1 LAGGSNTTEID
12 DIKYL
17 RDKLFSAL
25 KIPQSYLSMGEGAT
39 EDKTTLAQKD
49 IRFARTVQRLQR
61 TVIHEL
67 EKIGII
73 HLYTLG
79 FRGDD
84 LINFKLALNNPS
96 KIAELQEL
104 EHWKNKFDIAGS
116 ATEGYFSRRWVSEHI
131 FNLSHEDFV
140 RCQREMYYDRKQDA
154 ALQAVAEAQA
164 GEAGGL
170 GGGLGGDLGGAL
182 GGDLEGAEGGLDL
195 GGEGGEEGAP
205 PEGEESAL
213 LAAPPGTRNTPRLT
227 PGSRGKV
234 YYPQRT
240 DSRPAGARSR
250 HLSSIGTPEMNTVR
264 TNNLGY
270 SGLQSLGRGITE
282 GVYDEKE
289 PIYSLREQKEEIRML
304 EINRSITNLLEDL
317 EHKKEKVTEQKD
329 ES

>member
-1 LAGGSNTTEID
+1 
-12 DIKYL
+12 
-17 RDKLFSAL
+17 
-25 KIPQSYLSMGEGAT
+25 
-39 EDKTTLAQKD
+39 
-49 IRFARTVQRLQR
+49 
-61 TVIHEL
+61 
-67 EKIGII
+67 
-73 HLYTLG
+73 
-79 FRGDD
+79 
-84 LINFKLALNNPS
+84 
-96 KIAELQEL
+96 
-104 EHWKNKFDIAGS
+104 
-116 ATEGYFSRRWVSEHI
+116 
-131 FNLSHEDFV
+131 
-140 RCQREMYYDRKQDA
+140 MYYDRKQDA

-182 GGDLEGAEGGLDL
+182 GGDLGGDEGGLDL
-195 GGEGGEEGAP
+195 GGEGGTEGAP

-234 YYPQRT
+234 YYPQHE
-240 DSRPAGARSR
+240 DGRPRGAFRRHTRST
-250 HLSSIGTPEMNTVR
+250 HTPEMNTVR

-270 SGLQSLGRGITE
+270 TGLQSLGRGITE
-282 GVYDEKE
+282 SVYDEKE

>member
-1 LAGGSNTTEID
+1 
-12 DIKYL
+12 
-17 RDKLFSAL
+17 
-25 KIPQSYLSMGEGAT
+25 
-39 EDKTTLAQKD
+39 
-49 IRFARTVQRLQR
+49 
-61 TVIHEL
+61 VIHEL
-67 EKIGII
+67 EKVGII

-104 EHWKNKFDIAGS
+104 EHWKNKFDIAGA

-131 FNLSHEDFV
+131 FNLSHEDFA

-164 GEAGGL
+164 AVGGGMGAGL
-170 GGGLGGDLGGAL
+170 GDDLGGDLAGG
-182 GGDLEGAEGGLDL
+182 EGGLDL
-195 GGEGGEEGAP
+195 GPEGAGGDLGDAPPTGEEPA
-205 PEGEESAL
+205 GEESSL
-213 LAAPPGTRNTPRLT
+213 LAAPPGTRNAPRLT

-250 HLSSIGTPEMNTVR
+250 HFSHIGTPEMNTMR

-270 SGLQSLGRGITE
+270 PELRSLGRGITE
-282 GVYDEKE
+282 GVYGDDD
-289 PIYSLREQKEEIRML
+289 PIYSLREQKEEIKML
-304 EINRSITNLLEDL
+304 EINKSITNLLEDL
-317 EHKKEKVTEQKD
+317 EQKKEEPTEQKD